1 MQWGEI
7 NVIFLDFE
15 MKNLKLRFVLRSIF
29 GAEQSLSCVRGTFL
43 LPLDP

>member
-1 MQWGEI
+1 MRWGEI

-15 MKNLKLRFVLRSIF
+15 IKNLDSSFVLRSIF
-29 GAEQSLSCVRGTFL
+29 GAERSLSCVRGTFL

>member
-1 MQWGEI
+1 MWWGEI
-7 NVIFLDFE
+7 SVLFLNFE
-15 MKNLKLRFVLRSIF
+15 IKNLKSRFVLRSIF